1 MFTLATIPKGEIKEA
16 KLTKIDGNK
25 EEIIYI
31 HCDIDKYTV
40 IFSEPNEIVIKG
52 EYQLTSIE
60 GDDTYIVTSILSK
73 KLKFDNLVFP
83 FNNQNLTQTVNGDN
97 PSFSLSLLSEVTD
110 LPSIY
115 VGSTRI
121 AMYSK

>member
-1 MFTLATIPKGEIKEA
+1 MSSSTTRAFLLILFPPWIKINI
-16 KLTKIDGNK
+16 L
-25 EEIIYI
+25 
-31 HCDIDKYTV
+31 IDKYTV
-40 IFSEPNEIVIKG
+40 ICSEPNEIVIKG

>member
-25 EEIIYI
+25 EEIIFL

-40 IFSEPNEIVIKG
+40 ICSEPNEIVIKG

-60 GDDTYIVTSILSK
+60 GDDTYIVISILSK
-73 KLKFDNLVFP
+73 TLKIDN
-83 FNNQNLTQTVNGDN
+83 
-97 PSFSLSLLSEVTD
+97 
-110 LPSIY
+110 
-115 VGSTRI
+115 
-121 AMYSK
+121 